1 MEAGQM
7 HQGTMIEELMA
18 AVERAE
24 QMFGTRERDV
34 MELERWFASTERR
47 AGQTDSTLAGVA

>member
-1 MEAGQM
+1 M
-7 HQGTMIEELMA
+7 HQGMMIEELMA

-24 QMFGTRERDV
+24 QMFDTRERDV